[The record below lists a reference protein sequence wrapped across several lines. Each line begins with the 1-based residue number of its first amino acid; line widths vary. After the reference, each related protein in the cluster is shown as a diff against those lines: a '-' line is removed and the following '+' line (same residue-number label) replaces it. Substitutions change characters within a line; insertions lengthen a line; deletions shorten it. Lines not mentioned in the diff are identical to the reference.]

1 MTADDT
7 IIILIAPN
15 VGEQMG
21 GEAIKALQI
30 FRALKE
36 FHPDA
41 IQITHERCR
50 AEIADRLRLEHV
62 YFVKD
67 TAISLV
73 LWRTV
78 VLRNLLDYWFSRK
91 AVELAESLAGDRK
104 AIIHQTEPNSPVSL
118 RAFSKRHVN
127 VLGPINGNIYY
138 PEMFRSHETLRA
150 RMRRILHM
158 PLQALNRILFR
169 GMPRA
174 DLILS
179 AGGERTERS
188 LYKRGCR
195 PAQIKSTLDCGI
207 SKGLLAR
214 PRIRH
219 EGRNMH
225 FVHFGRLV
233 FHKGTSLII
242 KSLPKTRHPIKL
254 DVIGRGPELERCK
267 RLANDLGVGHRVTF
281 LDWYESHPALLDSLD
296 RYRGVVLPSIEDANG
311 IVVQESM
318 ALGLPPI
325 CLDWGGPQLLVRNN
339 VSGYLVEPKSEDYV
353 TSHLARSMDAI
364 AEDGALAES
373 MSKAGRETAAGW
385 VWEDVMRDW
394 LAAYS
399 TVSAKRDRQPVP
411 A

>member
-1 MTADDT
+1 MTRDDT

-41 IQITHERCR
+41 IQITHARCR
-50 AEIADRLRLEHV
+50 TEVADRLHLEDV
-62 YFVKD
+62 YFVDD
-67 TAISLV
+67 TAVSLF
-73 LWRTV
+73 LWRSIV
-78 VLRNLLDYWFSRK
+78 FRNLLDYWFSRK
-91 AVELAESLAGDRK
+91 AIELAESLAGGRR
-104 AIIHQTEPNSPVSL
+104 AIIHQTEPNSPVSP

-138 PEMFRSHETLRA
+138 PAIFRSHESLTA

-158 PLQALNRILFR
+158 PIQALNRIVFR

-195 PAQIKSTLDCGI
+195 PGQIKSTLDCGI
-207 SKGLLAR
+207 SKNLLAR

-219 EGRNMH
+219 EGRNMR

-242 KSLPKTRHPIKL
+242 KSLPKTRHPIRI
-254 DVIGRGPELERCK
+254 DIIGRGPELEHCK
-267 RLANDLGVGHRVTF
+267 QLAKDLGVSQRVTF
-281 LDWYESHPALLDSLD
+281 LDWYESHAALLDALG

-353 TSHLARSMDAI
+353 TSQLARSMDSI

-373 MSKAGRETAAGW
+373 MSKAARETARGW

-394 LAAYS
+394 LDAYG
-399 TVSAKRDRQPVP
+399 TASARLDGQAMP